1 MNKKLKKLVSGTS
14 VTLCALIAFSLP
26 TQVFAQNLPINTEV
40 KTQTPNEEQSSDEY
54 KTGNIL
60 SEIKDERDEYSKQFR
75 LDDGTTMAVS
85 YKEPIHYKNAA
96 GEWVDYD
103 NSLKNETVNS
113 ASPDEVTE
121 EYTNKKSDFKVNY
134 SKKSKE
140 NSMVKIKD
148 DNQKISW
155 GYKDTNKVKS
165 TIVNND
171 EELTDNDKFTTLKN
185 LTSEITYE
193 NIYDDVDVQYFTTT
207 TGVKENIILKNK
219 NARSDF
225 YIQYKFNNLTAK
237 SVDDKTVEL
246 LNSKGDAVYK
256 IEAPFMFDNGGKT
269 STDLTLSITEQKKN
283 KLTLKVSADKRFLSD
298 CSYPVTID
306 PQFTTSQNWQK
317 SQCTY
322 VDSSKPSTCF
332 GYGSTSGYTGTVNV
346 GTWGNGMYRTYFKM
360 NSLPTLNKG
369 DMVVEAHLNLHLIN
383 NDFYQDMNIGAYS
396 PNASWSQDKLTWKN
410 QPSYNSKVVDYET
423 FTKNESETWHSWNVT
438 SCVKR
443 WYNGEA
449 NNGIMLKSLDE
460 SNEMQCA
467 EFYSSNYPS
476 TSTPRPLFTIVY
488 RNNKGLE
495 DYWTYSSFSV
505 GSAGTAYVNDYSGNL
520 TFVTS
525 DASTASGYA
534 PASVQHVYNGYM
546 AGDKYSKTTPYVG
559 RGWRLNIQ
567 QTLLPSSEYGLT
579 GTSKD
584 NYPYVY
590 TDEDGTEHYFYKK
603 TENGKTKYLDEDGLK
618 LELTTSGSGS
628 SKYAIKDEKDNY
640 IYFNTKGLLTSTK
653 DSNGNKTTINYASDG
668 TTINSVT
675 DGSNKKILLQQTA
688 GSDTKYIRY
697 TVDPAGR
704 KTEFRDS
711 SGLLYQINK
720 PDGSQIKLTYD
731 NDKALK
737 SITDID
743 GYKVVFEYTSTA
755 SGKKVSA
762 IQEYGKDGTAGQKIT
777 FDRTKYNTTVKKTYG
792 ADGIANTD
800 DDLTSTYQFDE
811 FGRTISIKSET
822 KTRDLGASVYTYT
835 DGVKNSAADNIKMLN
850 KVNSN
855 YSTGSNS
862 VNLISNSNM
871 ETDSSW
877 IKSAWGESNTFEKK
891 YDTSQHYFG
900 KQSLAISVSKYEGT
914 SRGRVYQDI
923 SNTVL
928 EPGKTYTLSGYIKTV
943 GVVNGSSDNA
953 GAFICAESHNSDGT
967 FTPSYSDFV
976 VGNTD
981 SAVDNGW
988 QRVSTTFKVPKNSSK
1003 TRINL
1008 ALKQSTGTVY
1018 FDGIQL
1024 ESYTVANNY
1033 NMLENSGFEKYSSN
1047 GLPTSWYD
1055 GYSTLNNAIDC
1066 KSEAHQQGKYS
1077 FRIKGEAGKVKSIC
1091 QNVNITGKEEDTY
1104 IVSGWAYAN
1113 AVPKNKD
1120 DTRKFKISVKITYS
1134 DNSTKYKTPA
1144 PFNYSISGWQYTSA
1158 AFNLSDGTNKVKTP
1172 KTITIYL
1179 SYQNQGNYAYFDNIC
1194 LVKDN
1199 AMSYTYDKDGKVI
1212 SVVDNSKKQSTM
1224 EYKNSDLTKN
1234 IDTKGYAYTYG
1245 YDKAH
1250 NVTKATS
1257 QTGMN
1262 YNYTYAK
1269 GLATS
1274 LEVKC
1279 DSKVTDVGILKS
1291 EVTYDSNGLLSS
1303 ATDQDGN
1310 KVEYKYDGNKGTLT
1324 QTTDK
1329 LDSKNPVVTDYTYD
1343 SSTDQI
1349 KSVKQSDSNGN
1360 EYSIAYSYSS
1370 KSKLLEKISRDGTDY
1385 SIKYDEF
1392 GNKIDSKV
1400 GSQSLASYSYGANN
1414 RPLLSLTY
1422 GTGQNVSYAY
1432 DEFGNVKTRKYN
1444 GKTAF
1449 NWYSDRGGNIIRE
1462 NDYLNKRLTDFTYDT
1477 TGRLVRQ
1484 TVADSSVTGSSNKLL
1499 FGFEYSYDLNNNI
1512 TQLVTKTTDKT
1523 VKNKF
1528 TFGKD
1533 NLPATFTLSTGK
1545 KVDYTYDGLN
1555 RLTKTS
1561 LTTSTN
1567 TPIDTTYTYFASKRG
1582 SGYTTTKLKSE
1593 TINGEKYEYKYD
1605 VRSNITDVTK
1615 DGVLQYH
1622 YGYDMMNQ
1630 LVSVDDKLNGK
1641 VYDYTYDAG
1650 GNLISETVTDS
1661 NGTTSNAYEY
1671 NNSNWGDVLTS
1682 YNGQSITY
1690 DEIGNP
1696 LTYRDGMSMTWKNG
1710 RQLATL
1716 TNSDTS
1722 ISYGYDSGSVRTT
1735 KTVNGVKYTYAYLN
1749 GQLMYETRGDAKF
1762 YYSYDANGILY
1773 NVRYTLTDGGTE
1785 YSYYYTHNSR
1795 GDIIGIYNGAGEL
1808 KAHYEYDAWG
1818 NVISITDNNGNAI
1831 TNPNHIGNLNPFR
1844 YRGYYQDTETGLYY
1858 LMSRYYDTI
1867 THRFINA
1874 DGYFQSGGSILD
1886 ANTFAYCRNNPI
1898 MNSDCTG
1905 TSCSKH
1911 RSYYVPNCGYCDP
1924 SYIHEMNEKIDWL
1937 NRVYNTSP
1945 EHRIVKV
1952 NIDGSRVYGDA
1963 TLPTVSDGFVTIYSG
1978 ASTFG
1983 GAFTSGYSQA
1993 LPYAAVTTLPMTA
2006 YNIYSYYN
2014 DPRLTTEQAKNL
2026 TALEVTNFAGTM
2038 LLTVAAVSSPP
2049 GWVALAVT
2057 GVTVVASWVGSEIIS
2072 HQKND
2077 YISSNKESGLY

>member
-85 YKEPIHYKNAA
+85 YQEPIHYKNAA

-121 EYTNKKSDFKVNY
+121 EYTNKKSNFKVNY

-140 NSMVKIKD
+140 NSMVKIKG

-171 EELTDNDKFTTLKN
+171 EKLTGNDKFTTLKN

-256 IEAPFMFDNGGKT
+256 IEAPFMFDNDGNK

-283 KLTLKVSADKRFLSD
+283 KLTLKVSADKKFLSD

-396 PNASWSQDKLTWKN
+396 PNGSWSQDKLTWKN
-410 QPSYNSKVVDYET
+410 QPSYNSNVVDYET

-534 PASVQHVYNGYM
+534 PASVQHVYM

-877 IKSAWGESNTFEKK
+877 IKSAWGGSNTFNEE
-891 YDTSQHYFG
+891 YSTSQHYFG
-900 KQSLAISVSKYEGT
+900 TKSLAISVSKYEGT

-923 SNTVL
+923 SNKVL

-988 QRVSTTFKVPKNSSK
+988 QKVSTTFKVPENSSK

-1113 AVPKNKD
+1113 AVPKNED

-1134 DNSTKYKTPA
+1134 DKSTKYKTPA

-1179 SYQNQGNYAYFDNIC
+1179 SYQNQENYAYFDNIC

-1234 IDTKGYAYTYG
+1234 IDAKGYAYEYTY
-1245 YDKAH
+1245 DDNH
-1250 NVTKATS
+1250 NVTKIES
-1257 QTGMN
+1257 QTHMN
-1262 YNYTYAK
+1262 YNYTYSTK

-1279 DSKVTDVGILKS
+1279 GPKVTDVGILKS

-1343 SSTDQI
+1343 SNTDQI

-1414 RPLLSLTY
+1414 GPILSSTY

-1432 DEFGNVKTRKYN
+1432 DEFGNVETRKYN

-1462 NDYLNKRLTDFTYDT
+1462 NDYLNKCLTDFTYDT

-1605 VRSNITDVTK
+1605 ARSNITDVTK

-1630 LVSVDDKLNGK
+1630 LVSVNDRLNGK
-1641 VYDYTYDAG
+1641 VYNYTYDAG

-1716 TNSDTS
+1716 TNGDTS
-1722 ISYGYDSGSVRTT
+1722 ISYGYDSDSVRTT

-1911 RSYYVPNCGYCDP
+1911 KSYYVPNCGYCDP

>member
-85 YKEPIHYKNAA
+85 YQEPIHYKNAA

-121 EYTNKKSDFKVNY
+121 EYTNKKSNFKVNY

-140 NSMVKIKD
+140 NSMVKIKG

-171 EELTDNDKFTTLKN
+171 EKLTGNDKFTTLKN

-256 IEAPFMFDNGGKT
+256 IEAPFMFDNDGNK

-283 KLTLKVSADKRFLSD
+283 KLTLKVSADKKFLSD

-396 PNASWSQDKLTWKN
+396 PNGSWSQDKLTWKN
-410 QPSYNSKVVDYET
+410 QPSYNSNVVDYET

-534 PASVQHVYNGYM
+534 PASVQHVYM

-877 IKSAWGESNTFEKK
+877 IKSAWGGSNTFNEE
-891 YDTSQHYFG
+891 YSTSQHYFG
-900 KQSLAISVSKYEGT
+900 TKSLAISVSKYEGT

-923 SNTVL
+923 SNKVL

-988 QRVSTTFKVPKNSSK
+988 QKVSTTFKVPENSSK

-1113 AVPKNKD
+1113 AVPKNED

-1134 DNSTKYKTPA
+1134 DKSTKYKTPA

-1179 SYQNQGNYAYFDNIC
+1179 SYQNQENYAYFDNIC

-1234 IDTKGYAYTYG
+1234 IDAKGYAYEYTY
-1245 YDKAH
+1245 DDNH
-1250 NVTKATS
+1250 NVTKIES
-1257 QTGMN
+1257 QTHMN
-1262 YNYTYAK
+1262 YNYTYSTK

-1279 DSKVTDVGILKS
+1279 GPKVTDVGILKS

-1343 SSTDQI
+1343 SNTDQI

-1414 RPLLSLTY
+1414 GPILSSTY

-1432 DEFGNVKTRKYN
+1432 DEFGNVETRKYN

-1462 NDYLNKRLTDFTYDT
+1462 NDYLNKCLTDFTYDT

-1605 VRSNITDVTK
+1605 ARSNITDVTK

-1630 LVSVDDKLNGK
+1630 LVSVNDRLNGK
-1641 VYDYTYDAG
+1641 VYNYTYDAG

-1716 TNSDTS
+1716 TNGDTS
-1722 ISYGYDSGSVRTT
+1722 ISYGYDSDSVRTT

-1749 GQLMYETRGDAKF
+1749 GQLLYETRGDAKF

-1911 RSYYVPNCGYCDP
+1911 KSYYVPNCGYCDP